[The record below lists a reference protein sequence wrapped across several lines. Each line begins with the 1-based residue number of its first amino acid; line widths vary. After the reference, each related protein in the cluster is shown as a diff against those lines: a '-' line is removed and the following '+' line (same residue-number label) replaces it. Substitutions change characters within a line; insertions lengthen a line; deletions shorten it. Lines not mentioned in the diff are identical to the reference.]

1 MIGILLAGGTGSRLR
16 PMTNSISKQ
25 LLPIYDKP
33 MIYYPLSLLMA
44 SGIREFYVIV
54 NPNQLS
60 LFSELLLDGAQWG
73 ISIKLIVQKNPNG
86 IPEAFHLTEK
96 YIGGQD
102 VTLILGDNI
111 FYGSQIAKK
120 ISANFSNEGALIYGY
135 QVKDTSQFGCFE
147 LSDKSITAL
156 SEKPINGKS
165 GFAIP
170 GLYHFDSKVWNFA
183 SELKPS
189 ARGELEII
197 DLLKIYLE
205 SKSLHYSILD
215 RGTAWLDTGNAET
228 LFQAAQLIQ
237 VIQNRQG
244 MIIGSPEEVAFR
256 CGWIDELNLKKHLYQ
271 YGESTYG
278 QSLLKLLVGK

>member
-1 MIGILLAGGTGSRLR
+1 
-16 PMTNSISKQ
+16 
-25 LLPIYDKP
+25 
-33 MIYYPLSLLMA
+33 MA

-73 ISIKLIVQKNPNG
+73 ISIKIIVQKNPNG

-96 YIGGQD
+96 FIGGKS

-120 ISANFSNEGALIYGY
+120 IFNNINNKGAIIYGY

-147 LSDKSITAL
+147 LSNNTITTL
-156 SEKPINGKS
+156 SEKPINGKD

-170 GLYHFDSKVWNFA
+170 GLYHFDSQVWNFA
-183 SELKPS
+183 KELKPS
-189 ARGELEII
+189 CRGELEII
-197 DLLKIYLE
+197 DLLKIYLK
-205 SKSLHYSILD
+205 SKSLNYSILD

-256 CGWIDELNLKKHLYQ
+256 CGWIDEQDLKEHIYR

-278 QSLLKLLVGK
+278 QSLFKLLAEK